1 MLRFLLAGALL
12 ASIPMVAFS
21 QDWTGYGGNS
31 QHTAVYGGAS
41 QSIKNIHWQMPMDDD
56 RAYYGNEILAHYAS
70 PMVTRGNTVVYGYR
84 TTTTVNGAPYY
95 DNWSLCGVSA
105 TTGAPIFSFQTD
117 YSAAVIFPNG
127 WTSVFPMTLV
137 APQPLI
143 PVSPEVA
150 RTSLRSESTQSQR
163 DIIIPRPIGGIKT
176 GAAVAGAGGTIYY
189 LASVDTPKIA
199 PVQYCFYT
207 DIHTYQANKSIL
219 SVVKINT
226 PLTADNAGNVYF
238 GYEIE
243 STSARFAGMG
253 TGGIAKVN
261 TTTGASQFMTAENM
275 KIDSSIT
282 RLAMNA
288 APTISNDGTSVYIAL
303 TGSNGGYL
311 GKLSTLNLTT
321 QSSVKL
327 IDPSISGSDA
337 FLIDQSSAA
346 PMVGPD
352 GQVFMGVFR
361 NQYGESHGFM
371 LQFDGN
377 LNQTRAN
384 GNRYPVGAFGWDDTP
399 SVVPAGIVPSYKGT
413 ARYLILTKYNNYD
426 MPSDPNADGSN
437 KVAVI
442 DPTSDS
448 VSTDRQTGIPV
459 MNEILTV
466 LGPTLT
472 NDDSNHPNAVN
483 EWCINSAA
491 VDVAKQS
498 AIINSEDGHVYRW
511 SFVTNTLTEKMDL
524 APATGEAY
532 TSTVIGPDGAIYA
545 LNNSILFAL
554 GD

>member
-1 MLRFLLAGALL
+1 VRSKRDHGRPHFLISDGLQC
-12 ASIPMVAFS
+12 SDYFS
-21 QDWTGYGGNS
+21 QWVDVGVPDDAGG
-31 QHTAVYGGAS
+31 
-41 QSIKNIHWQMPMDDD
+41 P
-56 RAYYGNEILAHYAS
+56 
-70 PMVTRGNTVVYGYR
+70 
-84 TTTTVNGAPYY
+84 
-95 DNWSLCGVSA
+95 
-105 TTGAPIFSFQTD
+105 
-117 YSAAVIFPNG
+117 AAVDTGQPRSGPHVLAKRIN
-127 WTSVFPMTLV
+127 SVATGHHH
-137 APQPLI
+137 
-143 PVSPEVA
+143 
-150 RTSLRSESTQSQR
+150 STTHWRNQDR
-163 DIIIPRPIGGIKT
+163 GRGCGRGRHD
-176 GAAVAGAGGTIYY
+176 YY